1 VCVYVTARKDLGDG
15 ACLHVLTQAQGG
27 DARRALN
34 ETLTRQQL
42 TNLMMLDSSEQVL
55 LSGGTRM

>member
-1 VCVYVTARKDLGDG
+1 MGEFYVPGDG